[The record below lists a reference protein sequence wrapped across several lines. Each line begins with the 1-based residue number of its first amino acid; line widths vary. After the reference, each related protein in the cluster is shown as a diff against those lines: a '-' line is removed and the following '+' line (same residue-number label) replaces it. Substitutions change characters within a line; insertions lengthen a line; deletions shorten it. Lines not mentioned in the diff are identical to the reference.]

1 MIKKIKN
8 LIETLLLAL
17 GRSIA
22 WIQNQNDSLRSRM
35 LTRGS
40 KIEKEE

>member
-8 LIETLLLAL
+8 LIETSLLTLC
-17 GRSIA
+17 RSIT
-22 WIQNQNDSLRSRM
+22 WIQNQNDSLKSRM
-35 LTRGS
+35 LTRDS